1 MKKKDRGDLLHHS
14 IIYKILS
21 SLLYIIAYPILFV
34 LTKLVHGLEI
44 EGRENLKNLE
54 DGYIVTANHINMLDC
69 AMVVLSLFP
78 RTPYFLTL
86 QTNLEI
92 PFIKYLVAL
101 FRAFPVPRK
110 YGDKVKM
117 VNTVDKLLKD
127 EEIVG
132 IYPEGEL
139 IPYYNGVREFKD
151 GAFNFAVKNQV
162 PVLPIVFTYREVTGW
177 RKYFKRK
184 PFITLNILEP
194 EYPEEYFNKENVR
207 KLKEKVHRKMQNP
220 NVRKKATDGELES
233 LHYVN

>member
-1 MKKKDRGDLLHHS
+1 
-14 IIYKILS
+14 
-21 SLLYIIAYPILFV
+21 
-34 LTKLVHGLEI
+34 
-44 EGRENLKNLE
+44 
-54 DGYIVTANHINMLDC
+54 
-69 AMVVLSLFP
+69 
-78 RTPYFLTL
+78 
-86 QTNLEI
+86 
-92 PFIKYLVAL
+92 
-101 FRAFPVPRK
+101 
-110 YGDKVKM
+110 M

-194 EYPEEYFNKENVR
+194 EYPDEYFNKENVR
-207 KLKEKVHRKMQNP
+207 NLKEKVHRKMQNP

>member
-78 RTPYFLTL
+78 RTPYFLIL

-194 EYPEEYFNKENVR
+194 EYPDEYFNKENVR
-207 KLKEKVHRKMQNP
+207 NLNEKVHRKMQNP

>member
-110 YGDKVKM
+110 YG
-117 VNTVDKLLKD
+117 T
-127 EEIVG
+127 
-132 IYPEGEL
+132 
-139 IPYYNGVREFKD
+139 R
-151 GAFNFAVKNQV
+151 
-162 PVLPIVFTYREVTGW
+162 
-177 RKYFKRK
+177 
-184 PFITLNILEP
+184 
-194 EYPEEYFNKENVR
+194 
-207 KLKEKVHRKMQNP
+207 
-220 NVRKKATDGELES
+220 
-233 LHYVN
+233 